1 MKRSMKKPNR
11 YALFHQML
19 KQMDPG
25 WVEEHR
31 FAPPR
36 RWRFDFAHPGR
47 KLAIEVQGGIWT
59 RGRHSRGGQN
69 QLKEMEKLNAAA
81 LDGWLILYFSPQQVH
96 SGAALR
102 VVRMFGAGK
111 V

>member
-1 MKRSMKKPNR
+1 MKPAKKKPNR
-11 YALFHQML
+11 YALFHRL
-19 KQMDPG
+19 LLGLDPG

-36 RWRFDFAHPGR
+36 RWRFDFAHVGR
-47 KLAIEVQGGIWT
+47 KLAIEIQGGIWV

-81 LDGWLILYFSPQQVH
+81 LDGWLILYFSPDQVKT
-96 SGAALR
+96 GMALR
-102 VVRMFGAGK
+102 VVQMFGSK